1 MHILTESTCRE
12 LDSIMTTTNS
22 ALTEQYSPSYS
33 PSSNDSW
40 STTERRTAP
49 RGHWCT
55 SSQYA
60 DVILSMTG
68 HHRSMTDLAGE
79 WHSLLARVR
88 HALISSR
95 KDQAEQQIAK
105 LDGMRGESEGWD
117 GRQATA
123 PDAVTIDLAAAL
135 LRRFAEVGLSI
146 PVATISPSGNAAL
159 FGHGRGIYA
168 DIELHADKTVSWLV
182 QLPHGP
188 ELEDTEPFDGKSN
201 SLRLINILRHAPG
214 SVA

>member
-1 MHILTESTCRE
+1 
-12 LDSIMTTTNS
+12 MTTTTS
-22 ALTEQYSPSYS
+22 TLPWHYSRPYSLPSIESRSPSEQ
-33 PSSNDSW
+33 NA
-40 STTERRTAP
+40 AP
-49 RGHWCT
+49 QGHWCT

-60 DVILSMTG
+60 DGILSMTG
-68 HHRSMTDLAGE
+68 HHRSMTDVAGE
-79 WHSLLARVR
+79 LHSLLARLR
-88 HALISSR
+88 QALISVR

-105 LDGMRGESEGWD
+105 LDGMRGEPEGWD

-123 PDAVTIDLAAAL
+123 PDEVTIDLAAAL

-146 PVATISPSGNAAL
+146 PVATVSPSGNAAL
-159 FGHGRGIYA
+159 FAHGRGVYA

-201 SLRLINILRHAPG
+201 SLRLMNILRQAPG